1 MSRETCQTYG
11 CNLIPQKNDKNGKSS
26 RKIVDMRSTKIVTS
40 FIKDNEKL
48 LILKRSDKVKS
59 MKGLWAGIS
68 GMIENNEE
76 PLSRAKI
83 EIFEEAGITEDK
95 ITLIKASEEMKIHSP
110 QYKNHE
116 WEIFPFLFESS
127 KPTIKLN
134 WENSDFK
141 WINMKELENY
151 ETVPSLQKVLFNLL

>member
-1 MSRETCQTYG
+1 
-11 CNLIPQKNDKNGKSS
+11 
-26 RKIVDMRSTKIVTS
+26 MRATKIVTS
-40 FIKDNEKL
+40 FIRDNDKL

-68 GMIENNEE
+68 GIIEKNEE
-76 PLSRAKI
+76 PLTRAKI
-83 EIFEEAGITEDK
+83 EIFEEVGITEDK
-95 ITLIKASEEMKIHSP
+95 INLIKATEEMRIVSP

-116 WEIFPFLFESS
+116 WEIFPFLFEANNP
-127 KPTIKLN
+127 KIILN

-141 WINMKELENY
+141 WINIEELENY